1 MRAEP
6 SLKDMQELSL
16 EELQKIKEIK
26 ETERESLDLKLMTL
40 FLAKDKRRKSPYR
53 LFPILYDVIGEEAF
67 LNLLRVMAG
76 LQVYFPSEAKIVEA
90 QLAISIYQRVNKI
103 EKKKRVKRGQLIDK
117 LSERFN
123 CDARSLYNKVNN
135 AFK

>member
-40 FLAKDKRRKSPYR
+40 FLAKDKRRKY
-53 LFPILYDVIGEEAF
+53 
-67 LNLLRVMAG
+67 
-76 LQVYFPSEAKIVEA
+76 
-90 QLAISIYQRVNKI
+90 SI
-103 EKKKRVKRGQLIDK
+103 
-117 LSERFN
+117 
-123 CDARSLYNKVNN
+123 
-135 AFK
+135 